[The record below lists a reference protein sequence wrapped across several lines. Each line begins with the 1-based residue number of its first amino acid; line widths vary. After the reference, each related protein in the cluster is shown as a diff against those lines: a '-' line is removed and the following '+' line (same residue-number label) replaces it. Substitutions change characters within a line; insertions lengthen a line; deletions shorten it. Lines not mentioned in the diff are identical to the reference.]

1 MGNST
6 SAGTA
11 KPTTSWAVN
20 ISPFLIP
27 TALLLLLLGSAL
39 LFIPKGELHLWLC
52 DHHTPALDAILP
64 FYSDMVNWLP
74 YAVVVLLLLYRAGWA
89 VFVAGDILLTTLFV
103 QPVKHLV
110 HAPRPLTWFAENMPD
125 VSLPLTE
132 GVRMNYWL
140 SFPSGHTTT
149 FFMLFFALSLIAMTD
164 NLRGKY
170 VLSLFCFLFATVG
183 AYSRIYLCQHFAL
196 DVFAGIIIAVI
207 CTLLLYFVYVPRVK
221 NTRFWDWRIRFP
233 KK

>member
-27 TALLLLLLGSAL
+27 TVLLLLLLGSAL

-52 DHHTPALDAILP
+52 DHHTPAFDAFLP

-74 YAVVVLLLLYRAGWA
+74 YTVVVLLLLYRAGWA
-89 VFVAGDILLTTLFV
+89 VFVAGDILLTTLIV

-170 VLSLFCFLFATVG
+170 VLSLFCFLFAAVG

-196 DVFAGIIIAVI
+196 DVFAGIIIAVL
-207 CTLLLYFVYVPRVK
+207 CTLLLYFIYVPRVK
-221 NTRFWDWRIRFP
+221 STRFWDWRIRFP